1 MLFDG
6 FWIKLISL
14 YDMRQLTLD
23 VQLVILFNDVR
34 VKLWNGNLVLA
45 DKDDTVRSLTISK
58 LWLKVAIIMD
68 PVVWL
73 RVHVL

>member
-6 FWIKLISL
+6 FWIKLIGL

-23 VQLVILFNDVR
+23 IQLVILFNDVR

-58 LWLKVAIIMD
+58 LWLKVSVVMD